1 MKETTREF
9 VQDQIVFAVILFIPF
24 IPLIVQIDPIYLKLI
39 PKIPQSI
46 FDHLIQISATI
57 LGFTIVG
64 IFYYLGKVDKE
75 RDDLVSDIVKK
86 MMVNDQYPKGLN
98 AEDKKQ
104 DENIK
109 RKSKRIRMNMALIS
123 MYFGAAIALSLICII
138 YFSNGAGQILFFSII
153 SLMLTPIYFF
163 NKFWR
168 DELMLR

>member
-1 MKETTREF
+1 
-9 VQDQIVFAVILFIPF
+9 
-24 IPLIVQIDPIYLKLI
+24 
-39 PKIPQSI
+39 
-46 FDHLIQISATI
+46 
-57 LGFTIVG
+57 
-64 IFYYLGKVDKE
+64 VDKE
-75 RDDLVSDIVKK
+75 RDDLVPKK
-86 MMVNDQYPKGLN
+86 MSLDDPYPKALE
-98 AEDKKQ
+98 AKDREQ

-123 MYFGAAIALSLICII
+123 LYFGAAIALSLICII